1 VQATV
6 ALCTGAY
13 RLSKR
18 TTQQAMEE
26 VFGVPMS
33 VGTISHLEQA
43 TTAAVAAPVEE
54 ARTYVHEQAVAH
66 LDETSWRQ
74 GDKHAWLWV
83 AVTSWVTVF
92 VVRMSRGG
100 EVARELLGKRFGGIL
115 VTDR

>member
-1 VQATV
+1 M
-6 ALCTGAY
+6 
-13 RLSKR
+13 SKR

-33 VGTISHLEQA
+33 VGTVSQLEQA
-43 TTAAVAAPVEE
+43 TTGALAAPVAE
-54 ARTYVHEQAVAH
+54 AQTYVREQAVAH

-74 GDKHAWLWV
+74 AGKRAWLWV

-100 EVARELLGKRFGGIL
+100 PVARELLDTMLR
-115 VTDR
+115 TSRW